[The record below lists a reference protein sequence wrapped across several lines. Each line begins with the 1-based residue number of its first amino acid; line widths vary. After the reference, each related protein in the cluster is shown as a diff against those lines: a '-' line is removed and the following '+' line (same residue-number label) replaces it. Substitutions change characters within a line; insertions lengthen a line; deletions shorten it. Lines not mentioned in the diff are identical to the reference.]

1 MNHVCVFVYNLL
13 FEATRGFCAITY
25 CLNYRWV

>member
-1 MNHVCVFVYNLL
+1 MNHVCAYSLL

-25 CLNYRWV
+25 CLNYRWA